1 MSSTFSASM
10 QLPSIEL
17 TSSASVSVSVSAST
31 SASVSKKFPCV
42 ICVEHGKS
50 DPFMMPPNSSVE
62 YCDHVKA
69 RHPRAAE
76 SLGLTSAHRH
86 LYYCTMCSV
95 LFVPSIPAQRQAH
108 DHYQCT
114 FCPMPSDGERPVMT
128 YAERAEHNL
137 ECHSERTKKTRA
149 PRLPESAPAY
159 STQHSTQ
166 ANSRTSNTLG
176 IPTTHNPFDALAESD
191 VSVASTVVAE
201 PVAPTT
207 DTLPLPSHTP
217 EDAAEMGFRN
227 PRDRKQPSVQ
237 RSQVAWESAR
247 GHAAIR
253 AQPEVRVK
261 PTPAKSSARTTPA
274 PPLPPTP
281 QPVVR
286 TATAPPLPPTS
297 QPVVRT
303 TTAPHLPPTSQPVV
317 RTATVSQ
324 AAPPLPPTPQPVV
337 RTTTAPPLPLTPQPV
352 VRTATALP
360 LPPMPYSA
368 VHTMAMP
375 PLPPMPYLAVPPMP
389 YPQYHSYAVTPCDS
403 LEAQLRQAQLEAA
416 MQRVQLADQR
426 VQLAEQRVQML
437 MAAQRSSLS
446 SSK

>member
-17 TSSASVSVSVSAST
+17 TSSASASVST
-31 SASVSKKFPCV
+31 SASASVFKKFPCV

-128 YAERAEHNL
+128 YAERAEHHL
-137 ECHSERTKKTRA
+137 ECHSDRTKKTRA

-159 STQHSTQ
+159 STPLSSQ

-191 VSVASTVVAE
+191 VSVPPTVVAE
-201 PVAPTT
+201 PVAQTT
-207 DTLPLPSHTP
+207 DTLPLFSHTP

-261 PTPAKSSARTTPA
+261 PTLAKSSARTTTA

-286 TATAPPLPPTS
+286 TPTVPQAAPPLPPTS

-303 TTAPHLPPTSQPVV
+303 TTAP
-317 RTATVSQ
+317 Q

-337 RTTTAPPLPLTPQPV
+337 RTTTVPQAAPPLPPTPQPV

-375 PLPPMPYLAVPPMP
+375 PLPPMPYSAVPPMP
-389 YPQYHSYAVTPCDS
+389 YPQYHSYTVTPCDS